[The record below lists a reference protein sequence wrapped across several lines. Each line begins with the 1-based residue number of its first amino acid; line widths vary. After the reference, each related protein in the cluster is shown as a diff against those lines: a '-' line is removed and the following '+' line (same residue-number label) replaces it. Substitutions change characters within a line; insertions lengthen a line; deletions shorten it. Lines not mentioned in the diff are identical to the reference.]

1 MSDAFDIKSK
11 LSKLKP
17 RTDVTPT
24 TAEDES
30 RLDAAAQRHEFVSR
44 EGGGRVK
51 RQRSSEPFDMV
62 TVKGPV
68 SVINRFKTYTNSE
81 HGSYWKAID
90 TLLKKS
96 GY

>member
-51 RQRSSEPFDMV
+51 RQRSSEPLPLLRNEWVEAVDLAAR
-62 TVKGPV
+62 G
-68 SVINRFKTYTNSE
+68 R
-81 HGSYWKAID
+81 ADID
-90 TLLKKS
+90 PFV
-96 GY
+96 